1 MLSPR
6 LKTSKKWTAFPTE
19 YTQQMESVFQENFAA
34 HLTDGTIKIEGR
46 IYPQE
51 ILLRVGYHKKGELR
65 QANFEVSMEH
75 SPAEQ
80 DALERIN
87 NCVDAA
93 ASMLL
98 DYFEAEEG
106 ADFPYVWQ
114 EFPFQDKKLYCQFTS
129 ENSEL
134 EKEADRLL
142 GLAEEKLLHEDDT
155 DDDQFT
161 TEEALE
167 AEEETDT
174 AEADDETEP
183 SGPRMFGSG
192 GASKSK
198 KKKGDLH

>member
-6 LKTSKKWTAFPTE
+6 LKSSKKWTAFPAE
-19 YTQQMESVFQENFAA
+19 YTKQMESVFRENFAV

-65 QANFEVSMEH
+65 QANFEISMEH
-75 SPAEQ
+75 SPSEQ

-106 ADFPYVWQ
+106 ADLPYVWQ
-114 EFPFQDKKLYCQFTS
+114 EYPFQDKKLYLQFTT
-129 ENSEL
+129 ENSDL
-134 EKEADRLL
+134 EKEADRLI
-142 GLAEEKLLHEDDT
+142 GHRRGKAP
-155 DDDQFT
+155 
-161 TEEALE
+161 A
-167 AEEETDT
+167 
-174 AEADDETEP
+174 
-183 SGPRMFGSG
+183 RGSRR
-192 GASKSK
+192 
-198 KKKGDLH
+198 